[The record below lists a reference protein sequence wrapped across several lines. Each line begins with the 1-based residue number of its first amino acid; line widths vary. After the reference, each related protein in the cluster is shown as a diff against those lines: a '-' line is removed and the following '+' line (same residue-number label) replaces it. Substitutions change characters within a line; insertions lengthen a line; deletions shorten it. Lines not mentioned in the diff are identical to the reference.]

1 MPSLFIAI
9 KDIHPVHKQRGIRVR
24 CVRIYDVPERRV
36 GSNVKS
42 MECLL
47 HDDQKHDD
55 QGDYIHANIQDKD
68 VVKYKDVLKEG
79 QLYEI
84 KNFYAVTNYYLYKVT
99 QHKYMLKFN
108 YKTEVKQINSI
119 GFPLFMFRL
128 TSFESLKDPK
138 EVNDKELID
147 VIGRVVEIY
156 SPVDKIVG
164 GKATKLIDF
173 QLCDNAA
180 KVVSGEVRITSS
192 YDATKIWVNGDFD
205 EFKDFKSQL
214 KVQETPIKSMSTV
227 TLNSQSTGTESFQ
240 KGERIVSTI
249 FDLSKLQDGDY
260 YIPGEIMA
268 IESSTDDWYYMACL
282 TPGCNRKLKAIEGV
296 LSCDKC
302 VKQFEEG
309 TARYK
314 LLVRV
319 LDKTTDA
326 TFLLWDREVAE
337 LVGIP
342 ATLLYEK
349 YKKCVVIKRALMKG
363 TNPAYNV
370 VRVLRDEQLLDA
382 YCSRLFEDEEKD
394 LMSQQIE
401 EDDNTSQHSEVKASK
416 EEDVNSPANTR
427 HSESQVHVEADSPT
441 TKRSLLDQ
449 FSSSKG
455 SKRLKG
461 GSIKKEKMN

>member
-1 MPSLFIAI
+1 
-9 KDIHPVHKQRGIRVR
+9 
-24 CVRIYDVPERRV
+24 
-36 GSNVKS
+36 
-42 MECLL
+42 
-47 HDDQKHDD
+47 
-55 QGDYIHANIQDKD
+55 
-68 VVKYKDVLKEG
+68 
-79 QLYEI
+79 
-84 KNFYAVTNYYLYKVT
+84 
-99 QHKYMLKFN
+99 
-108 YKTEVKQINSI
+108 
-119 GFPLFMFRL
+119 
-128 TSFESLKDPK
+128 
-138 EVNDKELID
+138 
-147 VIGRVVEIY
+147 
-156 SPVDKIVG
+156 
-164 GKATKLIDF
+164 
-173 QLCDNAA
+173 
-180 KVVSGEVRITSS
+180 
-192 YDATKIWVNGDFD
+192 
-205 EFKDFKSQL
+205 
-214 KVQETPIKSMSTV
+214 
-227 TLNSQSTGTESFQ
+227 
-240 KGERIVSTI
+240 
-249 FDLSKLQDGDY
+249 
-260 YIPGEIMA
+260 MA

-349 YKKCVVIKRALMKG
+349 YKKADVDIPTEIEVVIGLKMIFKVGIKRAQMKG

-370 VRVLRDEQLLDA
+370 MRVLRDEQLLDA

-401 EDDNTSQHSEVKASK
+401 EDDNTSQHSEEASK
-416 EEDVNSPANTR
+416 EEEVNSPANTR
-427 HSESQVHVEADSPT
+427 HSESQVDVEADSPT
-441 TKRSLLDQ
+441 TKKSLLDQ

-455 SKRLKG
+455 SKRSKG

>member
-1 MPSLFIAI
+1 MDVEKASAMFLKYLSWRREFVPMSLHLKFQMTLPKESISLHLDFVSSDDGKSSIGIVAI
-9 KDIHPVHKQRGIRVR
+9 NNYVS
-24 CVRIYDVPERRV
+24 
-36 GSNVKS
+36 GSDS
-42 MECLL
+42 
-47 HDDQKHDD
+47 
-55 QGDYIHANIQDKD
+55 A
-68 VVKYKDVLKEG
+68 VLKRCPLDKFSTT
-79 QLYEI
+79 QNSM
-84 KNFYAVTNYYLYKVT
+84 KNK
-99 QHKYMLKFN
+99 K
-108 YKTEVKQINSI
+108 
-119 GFPLFMFRL
+119 
-128 TSFESLKDPK
+128 
-138 EVNDKELID
+138 D

-156 SPVDKIVG
+156 NPVDKIVG

-173 QLCDNAA
+173 QICDNAA

-214 KVQETPIKSMSTV
+214 KVQETPIKSLSTV
-227 TLNSQSTGTESFQ
+227 TLNSQSTGIESFQ

-282 TPGCNRKLKAIEGV
+282 TPGCNRKLKAIKGV
-296 LSCDKC
+296 LNCDKC

-326 TFLLWDREVAE
+326 TFMLWDREVAE

-349 YKKCVVIKRALMKG
+349 YKKADVDIPTEIEVVIGLKMIFKVGIKRALMKG
-363 TNPAYNV
+363 NNPAYNV
-370 VRVLRDEQLLDA
+370 MRVLRDEQLLDA

-401 EDDNTSQHSEVKASK
+401 EDENTSQHSEEASK
-416 EEDVNSPANTR
+416 KEEVNSPANTR
-427 HSESQVHVEADSPT
+427 PSESQVNAQAYSPT
-441 TKRSLLDQ
+441 TKRSLPDQ

-455 SKRLKG
+455 SKRSKG
-461 GSIKKEKMN
+461 GSIKKENMN